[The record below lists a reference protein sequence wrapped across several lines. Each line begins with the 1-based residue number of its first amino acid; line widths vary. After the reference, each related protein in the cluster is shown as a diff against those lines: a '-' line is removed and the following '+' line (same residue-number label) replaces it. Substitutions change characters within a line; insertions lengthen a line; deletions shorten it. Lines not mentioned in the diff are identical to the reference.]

1 MSIPSIR
8 AQPRKGWALCIWSPT
23 MNRATETLG
32 ALLQR
37 YAGDNDEPRDVARIR
52 FDEAMRHGDDPLH
65 ILPYLAG
72 LGIQVRSIDDLL
84 RINDDDTEEEI
95 HAFRVVEGIAV
106 VMASDGLWL
115 LFEPGAAP

>member
-1 MSIPSIR
+1 
-8 AQPRKGWALCIWSPT
+8 
-23 MNRATETLG
+23 MNTATETLG
-32 ALLQR
+32 ELLQR
-37 YAGDNDEPRDVARIR
+37 YAGDNDERRDVPRIR
-52 FDEAMRHGDDPLH
+52 FDETVKRGDDPLQ

-95 HAFRVVEGIAV
+95 RAFRVVEGIAV
-106 VMASDGLWL
+106 VMASDGNWL